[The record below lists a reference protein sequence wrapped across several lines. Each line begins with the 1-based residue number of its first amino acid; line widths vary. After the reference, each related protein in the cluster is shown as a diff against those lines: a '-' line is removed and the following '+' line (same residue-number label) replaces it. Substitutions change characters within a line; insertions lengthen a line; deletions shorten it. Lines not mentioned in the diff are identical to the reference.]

1 MDGSNTSGAWAMK
14 APLATFQ
21 PRTLLKGDHV
31 MLIGDLAARLSW
43 TGSHFLL
50 LLVPSPDEVAT
61 GFPIVSCWNPDS
73 MRRWAYSLAEPIRAR
88 CKTSLAE
95 APAGLQEYGG
105 RGAAG
110 AETCCCGRSG
120 CFTAA
125 LEVGATES
133 DDTR

>member
-50 LLVPSPDEVAT
+50 LLVPSPDEVAECFTVPLGSFLERDRWVHREGFAPIFT
-61 GFPIVSCWNPDS
+61 GGPHPTWGLMPAKRCALAAATRRLTTLIFPVGVYLKS
-73 MRRWAYSLAEPIRAR
+73 
-88 CKTSLAE
+88 
-95 APAGLQEYGG
+95 YGG
-105 RGAAG
+105 
-110 AETCCCGRSG
+110 
-120 CFTAA
+120 
-125 LEVGATES
+125 VGP
-133 DDTR
+133 D